1 MNNNCNDNYDRI
13 KKKIEEEREKCK
25 YCYIQGPR
33 GAKGERRNPAAAGAV
48 RSGFCSAAFPP
59 QQYIPDELGRDRRK
73 DGWNCRI
80 SGEYLQSACGAVE
93 ERGSCAGLYD
103 LEGSF

>member
-1 MNNNCNDNYDRI
+1 MPASVDVLREQSRCKGRDRGS
-13 KKKIEEEREKCK
+13 KR
-25 YCYIQGPR
+25 
-33 GAKGERRNPAAAGAV
+33 ERRNPAAAGAV
-48 RSGFCSAAFPP
+48 RSGFRSAAFPP

-80 SGEYLQSACGAVE
+80 SGKYLQSACGAVE
-93 ERGSCAGLYD
+93 GRGSRAGLYD